1 MKQINEYSIA
11 VLSTAK
17 GKFLEPFKAI
27 LSKVRDNGP
36 EALPQ
41 ALSDH
46 MEPIIIYY
54 EDKIEKLMQDIEN
67 LKRQIK
73 S

>member
-41 ALSDH
+41 
-46 MEPIIIYY
+46 
-54 EDKIEKLMQDIEN
+54 KL
-67 LKRQIK
+67 
-73 S
+73 